1 MNRRGFLRILGMAA
15 AVPAITKVVGPFELL
30 SDRPKQFSVA
40 NLNPELEIPYKYG
53 YGMVTVTGILK
64 EVYAPAIN
72 DQIFSDMAS
81 LRWLSEQQ
89 PRGRMVHNS
98 RGERYHNGHQARYQA
113 PQRKR

>member
-15 AVPAITKVVGPFELL
+15 AVPAITKVVGPYELL
-30 SDRPKQFSVA
+30 EDRPKQIPVA

-64 EVYAPAIN
+64 EIYAPAIN

-81 LRWLSEQQ
+81 IRWLSKQQ
-89 PRGRMVHNS
+89 SRGGMVRDSRGRWN
-98 RGERYHNGHQARYQA
+98 YHGR
-113 PQRKR
+113 